1 MQEKIVALSQF
12 GALISEPETHDDIM
26 QDILRAEQENPWFT
40 KSFCIKTLTHWGKL
54 LSLENLSEFVKP
66 YTIGKP
72 NEMKRVGIIMAGNI
86 PIVGMH
92 DLLML
97 ILSGHKAIVKR
108 SSKDMVLPEMIVR
121 KLAEFLPKIHEQ
133 VVFEAELFK
142 NTDAIIATGSNNSA
156 RYFEQYFEKIPH
168 IIRKNRNSVAV
179 LSGNETPEQLNAL
192 CDDVFM
198 YFGLGCRSVSKLY
211 VPENYDVT
219 KFLDACEGWS
229 HLMEHSKYMNNY
241 IYQKAILLMD
251 RQVHLDNDFLL
262 LREHTDL
269 ASPLSVLHYERYQT
283 IDSLQSELNLL
294 SDSIQCIS
302 SDIKEI
308 PNSIPLGTSQQ
319 PSLDTFADNVD
330 SMEFLLNL

>member
-1 MQEKIVALSQF
+1 MQEKMIAISKLGEILSQ
-12 GALISEPETHDDIM
+12 PEAHDDIM

-40 KSFCIKTLTHWGKL
+40 KSFCIQTLTHWGKL
-54 LSLENLSEFVKP
+54 LSLSNLSEFVND
-66 YTIGKP
+66 YSFGKP
-72 NEMKRVGIIMAGNI
+72 DVKRVGIIMAGNI

-92 DLLML
+92 DLLMV

-108 SSKDMVLPEMIVR
+108 SSKDMVLPKMIVR
-121 KLAEFLPKIHEQ
+121 KLSEFMPEIHEQ
-133 VVFEAELFK
+133 VIFEPELFK

-156 RYFEQYFEKIPH
+156 RYFEQYFDKIPH

-179 LSGNETPEQLNAL
+179 LNGNETPEQLNAL

-219 KFLDACEGWS
+219 KFLDACESWS
-229 HLMEHSKYMNNY
+229 HLMEHNKYMNNY

-251 RQVHLDNDFLL
+251 QQVHLDNDFLL
-262 LREHTDL
+262 LREQSDL
-269 ASPLSVLHYERYQT
+269 SSPLSVLYYERYKS
-283 IDSLQSELNLL
+283 IDSLQSELSLL

-302 SDIKEI
+302 TDIKEI
-308 PNSIPLGTSQQ
+308 PNSIPLGTCQQ
-319 PSLDTFADNVD
+319 PELNTFADNVD